1 MRLEWCLLSI
11 DLLDF
16 SQRISGGDLLTR
28 SERGGGQSA
37 VNDHILAL
45 RLFRLITIH
54 LQENIEDTGG
64 DTAGGY
70 SRRDTQLGQKGYSTR
85 EDRGAICKKG
95 IKGTG
100 YIW

>member
-28 SERGGGQSA
+28 SERVGGGGQSA

-64 DTAGGY
+64 IQEKRDKPGDTAGGY
-70 SRRDTQLGQKGYSTR
+70 SWGIQTYSRRDTQQG
-85 EDRGAICKKG
+85 
-95 IKGTG
+95 
-100 YIW
+100 

>member
-1 MRLEWCLLSI
+1 VRLEWCLLSI

-16 SQRISGGDLLTR
+16 SQRISGGDLLTVGV
-28 SERGGGQSA
+28 RGGGAQSA

-64 DTAGGY
+64 IQGRDKPGDTAGGY
-70 SRRDTQLGQKGYSTR
+70 SRRVTQQGQEG
-85 EDRGAICKKG
+85 
-95 IKGTG
+95 
-100 YIW
+100 